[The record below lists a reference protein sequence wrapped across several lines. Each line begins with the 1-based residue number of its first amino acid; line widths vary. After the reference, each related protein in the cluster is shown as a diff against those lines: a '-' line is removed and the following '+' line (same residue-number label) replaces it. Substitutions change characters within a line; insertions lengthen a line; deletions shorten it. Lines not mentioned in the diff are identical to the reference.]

1 MTKEEAQQSLVENYN
16 LVFDDGYYYTQ
27 KKYKNRHF
35 RFVGQFLEISDTD
48 FDRWAN
54 SVEYE
59 IDYSRMKEKRFLREV
74 NYFLDL

>member
-1 MTKEEAQQSLVENYN
+1 MTTEEAKQSLIENYN
-16 LVFDDGYYYTQ
+16 LVFDDYYTLE
-27 KKYKNRHF
+27 KFKDRHF
-35 RFVGQFLEISDTD
+35 RFIGQFLQISDTD

-59 IDYSRMKEKRFLREV
+59 LDYSRMKEKRFLREV

>member
-1 MTKEEAQQSLVENYN
+1 MTTEEAKQSLIENYN
-16 LVFDDGYYYTQ
+16 LVFDDYNYTFEKFQ
-27 KKYKNRHF
+27 NRHF
-35 RFVGQFLEISDTD
+35 RFTGQFLQISDTD

-59 IDYSRMKEKRFLREV
+59 LDYSRMKEKRFLREV